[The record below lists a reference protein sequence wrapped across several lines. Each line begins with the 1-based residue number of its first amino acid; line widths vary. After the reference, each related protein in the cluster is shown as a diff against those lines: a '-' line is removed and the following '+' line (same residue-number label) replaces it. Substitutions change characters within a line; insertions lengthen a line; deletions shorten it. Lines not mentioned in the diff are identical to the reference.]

1 MVIPLIMKTKTIVN
15 KKKCYNLLS
24 FVTFKE
30 LKHFFKIAAQAPDA
44 GDFLNIFLK
53 F

>member
-15 KKKCYNLLS
+15 KKNVTVYS
-24 FVTFKE
+24 VVTFKE
-30 LKHFFKIAAQAPDA
+30 LKHFLKIATQAPDA
-44 GDFLNIFLK
+44 GDFLNIFWK